1 MRGEKETG
9 NAIVFIKENIAS
21 GSGRLL
27 TTGRAVPITVLT
39 PFRQHCREN
48 GAGRGAAPPN
58 RILYSETPH
67 FSIVIL

>member
-27 TTGRAVPITVLT
+27 MTVLT

-48 GAGRGAAPPN
+48 GAGRGAAPPK
-58 RILYSETPH
+58 RA
-67 FSIVIL
+67 

>member
-9 NAIVFIKENIAS
+9 NTIVFIKENIAS

-27 TTGRAVPITVLT
+27 TTGRAIPIMVLT

-48 GAGRGAAPPN
+48 GAVGGAAPPK
-58 RILYSETPH
+58 RA
-67 FSIVIL
+67 